1 MNKPNID
8 WAAIEADPRF
18 QALHKTKTRF
28 LWTLM
33 LLALAF
39 YFTLPIS
46 AAYFQ
51 PIFKIKIWGV
61 INIGILFAL
70 SQFLVA
76 WLIAAIYAKRANK
89 HFDAQAKTLVT
100 DIKLSEIE
108 KAAT

>member
-1 MNKPNID
+1 MLI
-8 WAAIEADPRF
+8 
-18 QALHKTKTRF
+18 ALI
-28 LWTLM
+28 
-33 LLALAF
+33 F

-76 WLIAAIYAKRANK
+76 WLIAAIYAKRAQ
-89 HFDAQAKTLVT
+89 HYDLQAKALK
-100 DIKLSEIE
+100 DDAHNIRGAS
-108 KAAT
+108 

>member
-1 MNKPNID
+1 MDKHSIH
-8 WAAIEADPRF
+8 WEAIEADPRF

-28 LWTLM
+28 LCCLM
-33 LLALAF
+33 LLALLF

-51 PIFKIKIWGV
+51 NIFKIKIWGV

-76 WLIAAIYAKRANK
+76 WLIAAIYAKRANTQ
-89 HFDAQAKTLVT
+89 FDAQAKALK
-100 DIKLSEIE
+100 DDAHNIRG
-108 KAAT
+108 AA

>member
-1 MNKPNID
+1 MDKPNIN

-18 QALHKTKTRF
+18 QALHKAKTRF
-28 LWTLM
+28 LWALM

-70 SQFLVA
+70 AQFLVA
-76 WLIAAIYAKRANK
+76 WLIAAIYAKRANTQ
-89 HFDAQAKTLVT
+89 FDAQAKALKDDAQNIRGVT
-100 DIKLSEIE
+100 
-108 KAAT
+108 